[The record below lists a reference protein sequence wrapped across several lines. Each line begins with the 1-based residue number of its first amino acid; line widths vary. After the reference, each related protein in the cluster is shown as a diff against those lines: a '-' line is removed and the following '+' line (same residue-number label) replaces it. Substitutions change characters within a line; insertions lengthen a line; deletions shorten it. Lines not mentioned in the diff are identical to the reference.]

1 MPRFHSQ
8 SRLNIRATR
17 ASGAFEQGAANCGPS
32 SATAEPK
39 MLPKIPTTAI
49 FYFNGTFLERT
60 NGAHLRAASLIFFLQ
75 QRFERVIL
83 YSYANHPTCPWSD
96 GLIEKFK
103 VMYPSVPLILED
115 STGLIRIATRL
126 KNF

>member
-1 MPRFHSQ
+1 M
-8 SRLNIRATR
+8 
-17 ASGAFEQGAANCGPS
+17 PS
-32 SATAEPK
+32 SRERLIVVPPV
-39 MLPKIPTTAI
+39 LPQNQNARRKIPTTAI

-96 GLIEKFK
+96 GLIQKFK
-103 VMYPSVPLILED
+103 VMYPSVPLR
-115 STGLIRIATRL
+115 SS
-126 KNF
+126 